1 MGLKEKPENAGAG
14 APARP
19 VSGCR
24 VAWALLWKLAL
35 ALLLVYGALQ
45 LFVRTS
51 FFRSRVE
58 AELSRLTGM
67 EMRAGRI
74 RATESLNLRIRDV
87 ISVSKD
93 AGLEARIVRIRWRL
107 FRPKGV
113 SMLESVRVDGL
124 AVTFAPDAEGV
135 VQPAFLGRVSRMV
148 LDSAGASLPDAA
160 GAAKPPDAAPPPAA
174 DEDSPEGMG
183 GPVEIRWASA
193 RWQDK
198 EGNLLASVSNLELI
212 WVAMTLSN
220 GGRVSHL
227 DCRAAE
233 VKVVNGPRITGL
245 HVELLDA
252 GDRQF
257 LVNLDASDWGSARKP
272 RAAEVEYRELLDA
285 MDPGGEQAPR

>member
-1 MGLKEKPENAGAG
+1 MGLREKPEVGDAGAN
-14 APARP
+14 ARP
-19 VSGCR
+19 ASGCR
-24 VAWALLWKLAL
+24 AIWALLWKLAL
-35 ALLLVYGALQ
+35 LLLLVYGALQ
-45 LFVRTS
+45 LFVRTG
-51 FFRSRVE
+51 FFRARVE

-93 AGLEARIVRIRWRL
+93 AGLEARTVRIRWRL
-107 FRPKGV
+107 FRPQGV

-124 AVTFAPDAEGV
+124 AVTFAPDEEGV

-160 GAAKPPDAAPPPAA
+160 GAMAPPDADSPAA
-174 DEDSPEGMG
+174 GGDFPEKMG

-193 RWQDK
+193 RWQDAA
-198 EGNLLASVSNLELI
+198 GNLLASVSNLELI
-212 WVAMTLSN
+212 WVAMALPN

-252 GDRQF
+252 GGRRF
-257 LVNLDASDWGSARKP
+257 LMDLDASDWGAARKP
-272 RAAEVEYRELLDA
+272 RAAAADYRELLDA
-285 MDPGGEQAPR
+285 MDRGGEDASR

>member
-1 MGLKEKPENAGAG
+1 MGLRGKPEVADAGAH
-14 APARP
+14 ARP
-19 VSGCR
+19 ASGCR
-24 VAWALLWKLAL
+24 VVWSLSWKLAL

-148 LDSAGASLPDAA
+148 LDSVGASLPDAA
-160 GAAKPPDAAPPPAA
+160 GAVKPPDADPPAA
-174 DEDSPEGMG
+174 DEDAPEGMG

-193 RWQDK
+193 RWQDAA
-198 EGNLLASVSNLELI
+198 GNLLASVSNLELI
-212 WVAMTLSN
+212 WVAMALPN

-257 LVNLDASDWGSARKP
+257 LVTLDASDWGGARKP

-285 MDPGGEQAPR
+285 MDPGGEQASR

>member
-1 MGLKEKPENAGAG
+1 MGLRKKPEVADAG

-19 VSGCR
+19 ASGCR

-35 ALLLVYGALQ
+35 VLLLAYGALQ
-45 LFVRTS
+45 LFARTS
-51 FFRSRVE
+51 FFRARVE

-87 ISVSKD
+87 ISVSED
-93 AGLEARIVRIRWRL
+93 AGLEARTVRIRWRL

-113 SMLESVRVDGL
+113 SMLESLRVDGL
-124 AVTFAPDAEGV
+124 AVTFAPDAAGV
-135 VQPAFLGRVSRMV
+135 VQPAFLGRMSRMV
-148 LDSAGASLPDAA
+148 LDSAGASLPEAVGEA
-160 GAAKPPDAAPPPAA
+160 EPPDADPPAA
-174 DEDSPEGMG
+174 DEDAPEWMG

-193 RWQDK
+193 RWQDAA
-198 EGNLLASVSNLELI
+198 GNLLASVSNMELI
-212 WVAMTLSN
+212 WVAMALPN
-220 GGRVSHL
+220 GGRVAHL

-245 HVELLDA
+245 HMELLDA

-257 LVNLDASDWGSARKP
+257 LVALDASDWGGARKP
-272 RAAEVEYRELLDA
+272 AAAAAEYRELLDA
-285 MDPGGEQAPR
+285 MGPGGEESPR